1 MSTTRRAAAR
11 PVPNAET
18 LRAERFLRV
27 HKYALVF
34 LACTLSATILLKI
47 ASIQYLELIFAADF
61 LLLLWMFAK
70 NDLRMRV
77 FRPIESIGASYLIFM
92 AAALLLAVFALR
104 QQFDDVAVPP
114 LQGPLVV
121 TFSRVVELFLDAF
134 YMLYLANLFREDEKL
149 CAFGA
154 KVYLWTG
161 VAGGLFSIALFTLV
175 PTAALESGGR
185 RFHGF
190 MNEGGPYGVYLL
202 TLFALCFVMRKRRW
216 LSRKMMYGALTLF
229 TISLIGSQSKAA
241 FFALVLLGLVYLV
254 WMLHGWKRIALLSTF
269 AAMMIGASIAVD
281 LPSRLEQ
288 YSQAVAIYTQ
298 MSNLR
303 SEDAN
308 VVKGR
313 IAGAVLAP
321 RMIKEHPLVGVGWGY
336 YPLVR
341 DQPEYRQGA
350 AFEPDFG
357 DAPSL
362 GPIDYI
368 VDLGF
373 PLWLYMMWILSK
385 PVYFLRRYHADA
397 RVLALAAMQPI
408 ANLAG
413 AHLNLTYT
421 WIAAALAMGMG
432 FGRKAADVTEA

>member
-1 MSTTRRAAAR
+1 M
-11 PVPNAET
+11 PNAES

-34 LACTLSATILLKI
+34 LACSLAATLLLKI

-77 FRPIESIGASYLIFM
+77 FRPFASIGTSYLIFM
-92 AAALLLAVFALR
+92 AAALVLAVFALR
-104 QQFDDVAVPP
+104 QQFDTIAVPP
-114 LQGPLVV
+114 LQRPLIV
-121 TFSRVVELFLDAF
+121 TVSRVVELFLDAF
-134 YMLYLANLFREDEKL
+134 YMLYLANLFREDERL

-161 VAGGLFSIALFTLV
+161 VASGLFSIAEFFLSTFAGFD
-175 PTAALESGGR
+175 PSGK

-190 MNEGGPYGVYLL
+190 LNEGGPYGVYLL
-202 TLFALCFVMRKRRW
+202 SLFALCFAMRRRGW
-216 LSRKMMYGALTLF
+216 LSRKKMYAALIVF

-241 FFALVLLGLVYLV
+241 FFALALLGIVYLV
-254 WMLHGWKRIALLSTF
+254 WMLHGWKRVALLSTF
-269 AAMMIGASIAVD
+269 GVLVVAASIVLD
-281 LPSRLEQ
+281 LPARMEQ

-298 MSNLR
+298 LSNLR
-303 SEDAN
+303 AEDAN

-321 RMIKEHPLVGVGWGY
+321 RMIKEHPLAGVGWGF

-350 AFEPDFG
+350 AFEETFG

-368 VDLGF
+368 VDLGI
-373 PLWLYMMWILSK
+373 PLWMYMMWILSK

-408 ANLAG
+408 ANLCG

-432 FGRKAADVTEA
+432 FGRRAIEETAA

>member
-1 MSTTRRAAAR
+1 VR
-11 PVPNAET
+11 NQET

-27 HKYALVF
+27 HKFALVF
-34 LACTLSATILLKI
+34 LACTLSATVLLKI

-61 LLLLWMFAK
+61 LLLLWLFAK

-77 FRPIESIGASYLIFM
+77 FRPLQSIGTSYLIFM
-92 AAALLLAVFALR
+92 VAALVLAVFALR
-104 QQFDDVAVPP
+104 QQFDAIAVPP
-114 LQGPLVV
+114 LQRPLIV
-121 TFSRVVELFLDAF
+121 TVSRVTELFLDAF

-149 CAFGA
+149 CAFAA
-154 KVYLWTG
+154 KVYLWAG
-161 VAGGLFSIALFTLV
+161 VASGLFSIAEFCVSSFTGLD
-175 PTAALESGGR
+175 PGGR
-185 RFHGF
+185 RFRGF
-190 MNEGGPYGVYLL
+190 LNEGGPYGVYLL
-202 TLFALCFVMRKRRW
+202 TLFALCFAMRRRGW
-216 LSRKMMYGALTLF
+216 LSKRQMYARLILF

-241 FFALVLLGLVYLV
+241 FFALALLGFVYLV
-254 WMLHGWKRIALLSTF
+254 WMLHGWRRVALLGTF
-269 AAMMIGASIAVD
+269 GAMLVAASIVLD
-281 LPSRLEQ
+281 LPSRMEQ

-321 RMIKEHPLVGVGWGY
+321 RMIREHPLAGVGWGY

-350 AFEPDFG
+350 AFEQTFG

-373 PLWLYMMWILSK
+373 PLWMYLMWILCK
-385 PVYFLRRYHADA
+385 PVYFLRRYQADP

-408 ANLAG
+408 ANLCG
-413 AHLNLTYT
+413 AHLNLTYQ

-432 FGRKAADVTEA
+432 FSKRGIEETTA